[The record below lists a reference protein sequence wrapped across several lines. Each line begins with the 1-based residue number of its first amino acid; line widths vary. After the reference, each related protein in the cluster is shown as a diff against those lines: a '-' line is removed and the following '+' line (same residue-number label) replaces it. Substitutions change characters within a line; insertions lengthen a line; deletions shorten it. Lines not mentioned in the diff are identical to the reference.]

1 MKASTALLAA
11 LLALPILGAPASQN
25 SSPIDWQP
33 WSNAIFDQAKRENK
47 FVLLD
52 LEAVW
57 CHWCHVM
64 DETTYKSYPS
74 GQPSVGVDEKLTLL
88 SAVKTTPRLRD
99 SPIGGDAV
107 GTLCIRSAGDGF
119 LAQSSYTVVGDF
131 HFGMQAL
138 ELRLNFRGK
147 WRLVWL
153 QEKIA

>member
-1 MKASTALLAA
+1 MFFISYYWVTHRKYLTVPVGKQQVERNHPLL
-11 LLALPILGAPASQN
+11 
-25 SSPIDWQP
+25 
-33 WSNAIFDQAKRENK
+33 E
-47 FVLLD
+47 
-52 LEAVW
+52 
-57 CHWCHVM
+57 
-64 DETTYKSYPS
+64 YPS